1 MKQSSVTLRVENF
14 RAIGKAEIKLD
25 GITVVAG
32 VNGCGK
38 STLSKLLYWVYR
50 GVLEF
55 ETLFLEPRLNK
66 NIKILKKQTVQIL
79 SSLKKDIPKDRLL
92 PIQTKLKEN
101 QKNLLLP
108 FFLDSVDV
116 YSAIKK
122 IESYFDNIE
131 KVIELYELLESEAN
145 FLDDLLSEYEI
156 IDDLD
161 LILFLDDL
169 DLSDDSLQDNFRE
182 YDLSSVIYTLS
193 MIASIIDTD
202 YVLDNAVK
210 PRKIIEKQIQKIF
223 KLEQEFLIP
232 VEIIECEQYDASGVF
247 EIPIISNYQEDLNES
262 FYIENV
268 IYIDTPMFFGHNEE
282 EHWKDANEKL
292 KQRPKFNETPKTI
305 QAIDDLIKHQIFKN
319 GAEVKFDELSKSF
332 TFRTSSGMEIDLSD
346 SATGMK
352 SFAVL
357 DRLVKNGSINS
368 KTLLILDEPEA
379 HLHPQWV
386 VEFGRLLTLI
396 NKHIGAKIFVATHS
410 PDMVQA
416 LRYIPNKEGIGERVN
431 FYLAEY
437 NSETHLF
444 DYQDLNGKIGEIFKS
459 FNVSMDKLEQY
470 GEE

>member
-55 ETLFLEPRLNK
+55 DKLFLQPQLKLDIN
-66 NIKILKKQTVQIL
+66 NLKKIVY
-79 SSLKKDIPKDRLL
+79 SLIFQLGEYRNQL
-92 PIQTKLKEN
+92 EN
-101 QKNLLLP
+101 IDNIRNNIDTQGQKVLLP
-108 FFLDSVDV
+108 FLFMEFSNFNQGLENINSIFKNDVFHIRHYLFRMKEDAEILDKYFKNKITWKIKVEQFTHLQNEQFFSTDKLVLAVDFIISLLDEIIFHSKMSPV
-116 YSAIKK
+116 IYSRK
-122 IESYFDNIE
+122 
-131 KVIELYELLESEAN
+131 LLEN
-145 FLDDLLSEYEI
+145 K
-156 IDDLD
+156 
-161 LILFLDDL
+161 
-169 DLSDDSLQDNFRE
+169 LQ
-182 YDLSSVIYTLS
+182 
-193 MIASIIDTD
+193 
-202 YVLDNAVK
+202 
-210 PRKIIEKQIQKIF
+210 QIF
-223 KLEQEFLIP
+223 KANLPTNFEILEEKDLHY
-232 VEIIECEQYDASGVF
+232 VEIFSTLNDY
-247 EIPIISNYQEDLNES
+247 LNES
-262 FYIENV
+262 KDIKEI
-268 IYIDTPMFFGHNEE
+268 IYIDTPMFFGHSGE
-282 EHWKDANEKL
+282 EHWKDANKKL
-292 KQRPKFNETPKTI
+292 KQRPKFNETTKTI
-305 QAIDDLIKHQIFKN
+305 QAIDDLIKHQIFTN

-332 TFRTSSGMEIDLSD
+332 TLRTSSGVEMDLSD

-416 LRYIPNKEGIGERVN
+416 LRYIPNKESIGERVN

-444 DYQDLNGKIGEIFKS
+444 DYQDLEGKVGKIFTS
-459 FNVSMDKLEQY
+459 FNKSLDKLEQY